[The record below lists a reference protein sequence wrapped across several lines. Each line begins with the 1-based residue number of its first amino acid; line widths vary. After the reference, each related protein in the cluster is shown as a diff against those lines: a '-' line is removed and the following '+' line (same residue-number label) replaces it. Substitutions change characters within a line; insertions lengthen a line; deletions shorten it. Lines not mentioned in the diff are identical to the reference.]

1 MLVNC
6 RAASGDQVDVKN
18 AFKLSTLADQ
28 LHSDVRSLVIAALLI
43 GGLILWFAIGGR
55 TDRVI
60 YRGID
65 QAWAEPG
72 IVHLKTDPAGNYV
85 VERNAEFA
93 AMKVGCLYDL
103 NYNVAFGRHQRNDRI
118 KTVRRVTLV
127 GCQTSRAGS
136 GRPSSMTVAA

>member
-1 MLVNC
+1 VNC
-6 RAASGDQVDVKN
+6 RVAAGDQVDVKS
-18 AFKLSTLADQ
+18 AFKLSTQADR
-28 LHSDVRSLVIAALLI
+28 LHSDGRSLVIAALLI
-43 GGLILWFAIGGR
+43 GGLTLWFAIGGR

-72 IVHLKTDPAGNYV
+72 IVHPKTDPAGNYV
-85 VERNAEFA
+85 IERDAEFA
-93 AMKVGCLYDL
+93 AMKVGCFYDL
-103 NYNVAFGRHQRNDRI
+103 NYNVAFGRHQRNDRV

-136 GRPSSMTVAA
+136 GRPPSMTDAA

>member
-18 AFKLSTLADQ
+18 AFRLSPLADQ
-28 LHSDVRSLVIAALLI
+28 LHSDVRSLAVAALLI

-72 IVHLKTDPAGNYV
+72 IVHLRTDPAGNYV
-85 VERNAEFA
+85 IERNAEFA

-103 NYNVAFGRHQRNDRI
+103 DYDVAFGRHQSNDRI
-118 KTVRRVTLV
+118 KTVRRVTPV
-127 GCQTSRAGS
+127 GCLTSQAGS
-136 GRPSSMTVAA
+136 GPPPSMTDAA

>member
-1 MLVNC
+1 MNC
-6 RAASGDQVDVKN
+6 RAAPGDQADVKN

-28 LHSDVRSLVIAALLI
+28 SASDVRSLVIAALLI
-43 GGLILWFAIGGR
+43 GGLILWFMIGGR

-60 YRGID
+60 YRGVD

-72 IVHLKTDPAGNYV
+72 IVHLRTDPAGNYV
-85 VERNAEFA
+85 IERNAKFA

-103 NYNVAFGRHQRNDRI
+103 NYDVAFGRHQSNDRI

-127 GCQTSRAGS
+127 GCQTN
-136 GRPSSMTVAA
+136 